1 MVGVSEEN
9 WETVELRNTTIFLLL
24 YIIEIVHFLSLFCLS
39 FGYSVKKILCRG
51 KRFPSR
57 VSKGFFQFCTIA
69 WKGGVCCL
77 SGSTH
82 SLGIPI
88 STHANFGVIRQSKML
103 AAKKEEK
110 EFRRPKIR
118 LPQLGGRRYGK
129 WVVVSSWADAFVVRS
144 RHLRT
149 EREEEVE
156 CAIRHFC
163 TCK

>member
-1 MVGVSEEN
+1 
-9 WETVELRNTTIFLLL
+9 
-24 YIIEIVHFLSLFCLS
+24 
-39 FGYSVKKILCRG
+39 
-51 KRFPSR
+51 
-57 VSKGFFQFCTIA
+57 
-69 WKGGVCCL
+69 
-77 SGSTH
+77 
-82 SLGIPI
+82 
-88 STHANFGVIRQSKML
+88 ML

-163 TCK
+163 TCKWINGLSKGWFFSTSFPHFFYSFLKNIRWFSSRLITVGAVKWGFLLLLLLLVVGFWRLRRRRRTVVALCGFFSLRQNFNLRGMEGVG